1 MNERKIKRKNELK
14 KKKIETFNEQETK
27 LKYIKS

>member
-1 MNERKIKRKNELK
+1 MNEGKIKRKNEL